1 MTTILRGGRV
11 ICPSQGIDRV
21 ADLRIEDGRI
31 AAIGPLQGSSEDA
44 AIEDVDGRI
53 VCPGL
58 VDLAARPRE
67 PGATRK
73 ATIASE
79 AAAAAHGGITT
90 LCCPPDTDPPVDTP
104 ATVELIHQR
113 ARAAQSSRVRV
124 MGALTS
130 GLGGDYLAPMG
141 ALARAGCIA
150 LSQGEAPV
158 QDSHVLRSALAYA
171 ATHGL
176 TVLLPP
182 RDPALSAGCAHE
194 GAVASRLGLP
204 AVPVAAE
211 TTELARIIELARETG
226 AHVHASRLSSR
237 LGVARLRRAQADGVR
252 ITADVAAHQLH
263 LTDAAIDGF
272 DTRAHVRP
280 PLRSENDRQA
290 LREGVADGAISVVC
304 SDHQPHDADA
314 KRLPFAE
321 SAPGISALETLLPLA
336 LDLADRGECD
346 LATALARVT
355 VGPAR
360 ITGLQAGNLAP
371 GQPAD
376 VCVFRP
382 DANWILSP
390 STRVSRGAN
399 TPFDGLPLKGRVES
413 VWVAG
418 RHVTVLPTE

>member
-21 ADLRIEDGRI
+21 ADLRIADGRI
-31 AAIGPLQGSSEDA
+31 AEIGPLEATSDDA
-44 AIEDVDGRI
+44 AIEHVDGRI

-124 MGALTS
+124 LGALTS
-130 GLGGDYLAPMG
+130 GLQGGYLAPMG

-150 LSQGEAPV
+150 LSQAEVAV
-158 QDSHVLRSALAYA
+158 RDSHVLRSALAYA

-182 RDPALSAGCAHE
+182 REPVMSAGCAHE

-204 AVPVAAE
+204 AIPVAAE
-211 TTELARIIELARETG
+211 TAELARIVELARDTG

-237 LGVARLRRAQADGVR
+237 IGVALLRRAQADGVR

-263 LTDAAIDGF
+263 LSDAAVDGF

-280 PLRSENDRQA
+280 PLRSDSDRRA
-290 LREGVADGAISVVC
+290 LREGVADGAISAVC
-304 SDHQPHDADA
+304 SDHQPHDSDA
-314 KRLPFAE
+314 KQLPFAE

-336 LDLADRGECD
+336 VDLADSGESN
-346 LATALARVT
+346 LSTALARVT
-355 VGPAR
+355 HGPAR
-360 ITGLQAGNLAP
+360 IVGLGAGNLAP

-376 VCVFRP
+376 VCVFRA
-382 DANWILSP
+382 DADWLLSP
-390 STRVSRGAN
+390 SRMVSRGAN
-399 TPFDGLPLKGRVES
+399 TPFDGSRLKARVES
-413 VWVAG
+413 VWIAG
-418 RHVTVLPTE
+418 RRLEVAPAA